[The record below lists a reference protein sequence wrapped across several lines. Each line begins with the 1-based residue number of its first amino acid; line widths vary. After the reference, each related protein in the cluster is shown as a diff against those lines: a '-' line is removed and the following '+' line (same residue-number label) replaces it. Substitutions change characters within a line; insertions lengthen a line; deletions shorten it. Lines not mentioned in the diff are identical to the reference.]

1 MCHDLLASS
10 LVIQSQGGS
19 QLMETQAV
27 VDRLNEQDRLQDSR
41 IEQWSASNK
50 LVNIVCVEASAVD
63 LMSVSVGCLVW
74 LADECAA
81 SV

>member
-1 MCHDLLASS
+1 MNKSCNTTYIRAFLVHLMCHDLLASS

-41 IEQWSASNK
+41 IEQ
-50 LVNIVCVEASAVD
+50 
-63 LMSVSVGCLVW
+63 
-74 LADECAA
+74 
-81 SV
+81 